1 MHVLI
6 TADTIGGVWTYTREL
21 VCGLV
26 RRGVQVTLVSFGEI
40 PTAAQAEWLD
50 GQRNVDFRPTAF
62 RLEWMQE
69 APEDIARSRDYLQ
82 AVVEE
87 TRPDVLHLS
96 QFCYGALPG
105 DLPRVVV
112 AHSDVVSWW
121 AGVHGEEPRDSE
133 WQRWYRRTVADG
145 LSAATAVVAPSKFML
160 AAVAQH
166 YVRPPVG
173 SVIYNGRSPNL
184 FNPHVTK
191 EDVVLGVG
199 RLWDG
204 GKQLSLLAEIEAA
217 IPVWIVGADKHPDA
231 AVGGAAGLR
240 EAARQGLYIEGQ
252 RSESQLR
259 HHYGRAS
266 MYAAT
271 SRYEP
276 FGLAPLEAALS
287 RCALI
292 CNDIPAFHEIW
303 GDAARYFRR
312 NDAASLAAEVAC
324 LQADRVLRLTYANL
338 AYNRAR
344 QRYTADRMV
353 SDYIALYE
361 ALVADQRRDSSSDRQ
376 RGLGEAAA

>member
-6 TADTIGGVWTYTREL
+6 TADTIGGVWTYAREL

-40 PTAAQAEWLD
+40 PTPQQAEWLE
-50 GQRNVDFRPTAF
+50 GLRNVDFRPTAF

-69 APEDIARSRDYLQ
+69 APEDIARSSEYLQ

-87 TRPDVLHLS
+87 TKPDVLHLS
-96 QFCYGALPG
+96 QFCYGTLPS
-105 DLPRVVV
+105 DAPRVVV

-121 AGVHGEEPRDSE
+121 IGVHGQEPRDSA

-145 LSAATAVVAPSKFML
+145 LSAATAVVTPSKFML

-166 YVRPPVG
+166 YVRPQFG

-184 FNPHVTK
+184 FNPHITK
-191 EDVVLGVG
+191 EDAVLGVG

-204 GKQLSLLAEIEAA
+204 GKQLSLLAEIHSP
-217 IPVWIVGADKHPDA
+217 IPVWIVGAEKHPDA
-231 AVGGAAGLR
+231 AVGGEAGLR
-240 EAARQGLYIEGQ
+240 EAARQGLLIKGLQ
-252 RSESQLR
+252 SESQLR
-259 HHYGRAS
+259 HYYGRAS
-266 MYAAT
+266 MYAAP

-287 RCALI
+287 RCALL

-303 GDAARYFRR
+303 GDTARYFRR
-312 NDAASLAAEVAC
+312 NDSASLAAEVTR
-324 LQADRVLRLTYANL
+324 LNADRELRLTYANL

-344 QRYTADRMV
+344 QRYAAQRMV
-353 SDYIALYE
+353 ADYLTLYE
-361 ALVADQRRDSSSDRQ
+361 ALITDQRPDIGTSTAQ
-376 RGLGEAAA
+376 LGEAAA